1 MFTLSLSSPATSL
14 PPTPPAPLAPSNSQ
28 LEDKKHEREVARAL
42 AAQEKVMT
50 RQRNREAG
58 GGGPPDDLE
67 VEMDQLVAAAKAAGV
82 SFFGGGD

>member
-1 MFTLSLSSPATSL
+1 
-14 PPTPPAPLAPSNSQ
+14 
-28 LEDKKHEREVARAL
+28 VARAL